1 MYGELRL
8 ESKKSGQVVGG
19 CYTFVNGLE
28 RVEWLKSYAGS
39 LHITESMAC
48 RSLLNEIISAKMVQ
62 R

>member
-1 MYGELRL
+1 MK
-8 ESKKSGQVVGG
+8 SKKSGQVVGG
-19 CYTFVNGLE
+19 CYTIVNGLE

-48 RSLLNEIISAKMVQ
+48 QSLLNEIITAKMVK